1 MTVLNRNKAIALLE
15 IIYKKDL
22 ELYKIIKRLV
32 ELKRSRRLST
42 SYAQD
47 DLNALSITT
56 VAGDV
61 TMGNVINQLLSC
73 DPSNPYNTCNSG

>member
-1 MTVLNRNKAIALLE
+1 MTVLSRNDAIALLE

-47 DLNALSITT
+47 DLNALSTTT
-56 VAGDV
+56 VAGNV
-61 TMGNVINQLLSC
+61 KMGAIINPLTC
-73 DPSNPYNTCNSG
+73 DPIYNICDL